1 MGLSM
6 IFPLMLAE
14 RGASDTAQGAMAF
27 FTQAVWHVA
36 RSSSWYMIMASHL
49 AILKYCIAEKLGL
62 FALVSVPFS
71 LKLFWAPIVDAV
83 QLG

>member
-1 MGLSM
+1 MGLSG
-6 IFPLMLAE
+6 IFPLVLAE
-14 RGASDTAQGAMAF
+14 RGASDDVQGPMAF

-36 RSSSWYMIMASHL
+36 RSSSFSMFMASYF
-49 AILKYCIAEKLGL
+49 AITKYCIAEKLGL